1 MVHHHLSLAMDRI
14 KVTASHQVMDNLPK
28 EVTVVHHQEVAAM
41 DLRHLRT
48 VTVAVDTMN
57 QNMEEDITRDPL
69 GVSMM
74 TVILRR
80 PETDTATDMVDLQ
93 QTDTARWITE
103 INADVVP

>member
-1 MVHHHLSLAMDRI
+1 MVHQHLSLAMDRI

-41 DLRHLRT
+41 DLHHLRT

-57 QNMEEDITRDPL
+57 QNMEEDITRGPL

-74 TVILRR
+74 NVILRR